1 MSKGVQLHSRG
12 TYMERSVKSE
22 PDNLSFALSFKAGGR
37 IKRCKPD

>member
-1 MSKGVQLHSRG
+1 MNKGVQLHSRG

-22 PDNLSFALSFKAGGR
+22 PDNLCFALKFKARGR